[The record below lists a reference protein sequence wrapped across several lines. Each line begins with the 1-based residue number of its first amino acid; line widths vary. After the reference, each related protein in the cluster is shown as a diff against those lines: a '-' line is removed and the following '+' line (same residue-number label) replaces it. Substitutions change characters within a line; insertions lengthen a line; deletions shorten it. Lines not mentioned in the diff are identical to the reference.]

1 MVVPVSLIL
10 EIFRSIES
18 GFKEFHET
26 VNVEIVSAYRNEL
39 LSLR

>member
-1 MVVPVSLIL
+1 MVPAIL
-10 EIFRSIES
+10 LPEICRSIEP

-39 LSLR
+39 LSFR